1 MNILFTSVGRRGYL
15 LRWFRV
21 ALEGRGLVH
30 AANSDPRAPALAAAD
45 RWTLSPLIHS
55 DEYIGFLLDYC
66 RRFDI
71 GAIVPL
77 FDLDV
82 TVLSQSIALFA
93 ENGVRLVV
101 SDAEATRICNDK
113 NATFEFLR
121 GHGVHTPHTV
131 LSPAEALEAVAAQT
145 MAFPL
150 VVKPRWGLAS
160 IGLHV
165 AEDENELA
173 VLFRK
178 AQREVERSPIRTQG
192 DGEEG
197 AILIQTAVRGVEHG
211 LDVVNDLDGNY
222 ACTFARRKLAMRS
235 GETDAAVTVAM
246 PALSALG
253 ATLGRLLRHVAN
265 LDVDLFVDGTDIS
278 VLEMNARF
286 GGGYPF
292 SHLAGADVPRAVVA
306 WLRGEEADPAWLT
319 VRAGVE
325 GVKDVCPM
333 LRDWG

>member
-1 MNILFTSVGRRGYL
+1 
-15 LRWFRV
+15 
-21 ALEGRGLVH
+21 
-30 AANSDPRAPALAAAD
+30 LAAAD
-45 RWTLSPLIHS
+45 RWTLSPLIAS
-55 DEYIGFLLDYC
+55 NEYIGFLLDYC

-71 GAIVPL
+71 QAIVPL

-82 TVLSQSIALFA
+82 TVLSQNIALFA
-93 ENGVRLVV
+93 KNGVRLVV
-101 SDAEATRICNDK
+101 SDTEAARICNDK
-113 NATFEFLR
+113 YATFEFLR
-121 GHGVHTPHTV
+121 AHDIPTPHTV
-131 LSPAEALEAVAAQT
+131 LSPAEAMEAVAAQT

-165 AEDENELA
+165 AEDKNELA

-178 AQREVERSPIRTQG
+178 SQREVERSPLRTQG
-192 DGEEG
+192 NSEEG
-197 AILIQTAVRGVEHG
+197 AILIQTAVTGVEHG
-211 LDVVNDLDGNY
+211 LDVVNDLHGNY
-222 ACTFARRKLAMRS
+222 ACTLARRKIAMRS
-235 GETDAAVTVAM
+235 GETDTAMTVAM

-253 ATLGRLLRHVAN
+253 SMLGRLLRHVAI
-265 LDVDLFVDGTDIS
+265 LDVDLFVDGADIS

-306 WLRGEEADPAWLT
+306 WLCGEEPDPAWLT
-319 VRAGVE
+319 VCPGIE
-325 GVKDVCPM
+325 GMKDICPV